1 MQVTVSNRVESHRTC
16 HALGS
21 DNVTANL
28 FGEPS
33 VSPVRLYPVT
43 PALRDHIETLM
54 SARQIEGHR
63 GLAHRTAEEV
73 SHATVH
79 RIRSGQSTHVRYK
92 TLLALAEALSVPV
105 SDLIEKTTGGPTPPW
120 ILRRPRLH
128 RVPVQIRDDF
138 ERSMESMFDAA
149 GVLDPEDPS
158 RDHDG

>member
-1 MQVTVSNRVESHRTC
+1 VTQNESGD
-16 HALGS
+16 L
-21 DNVTANL
+21 
-28 FGEPS
+28 S

-63 GLAHRTAEEV
+63 GLAHRTAEEI

-79 RIRSGQSTHVRYK
+79 RIRSGQSTRVRYK
-92 TLLALAEALSVPV
+92 TLVALAEALSVPLA
-105 SDLIEKTTGGPTPPW
+105 DLIEKTASGPTPPW

-138 ERSMESMFDAA
+138 ERSMESIFDAA
-149 GVLDPEDPS
+149 GVLDQDEPS